1 MLQAIKDDLGSGF
14 LHKRAR
20 FGSNIGTVELRIRSQ
35 LKMPSKVIEIG
46 YGKVKRVK
54 IGGGGKLVLIG
65 GPCAIENRAH
75 AFMMAERIGEICEN
89 LGVDWVYKS
98 CYDKDC
104 RSSPDSF
111 HGIGL
116 EDGLQILSD
125 IRDKYG
131 IPVTSDFSDTS
142 WARATGEVCDLV
154 QVPAYLCRQTSIL
167 RAAAETGRPIHLK
180 KGQFMS
186 PWNMANS
193 VKKIEAAGGNQVLL
207 GDRGT
212 FFGYNMLVNDMRS
225 FPIMAR
231 TGYPVCYDATH
242 SIQMPTS
249 MGDIS
254 GGQREYIPYLV
265 RAAAACG
272 IDAVFA
278 EIHNDP
284 KNAKSDP
291 NTVLNIKDLKHVL
304 GQAVEVHN
312 LRLELLEKYGPDN
325 VE

>member
-1 MLQAIKDDLGSGF
+1 
-14 LHKRAR
+14 
-20 FGSNIGTVELRIRSQ
+20 
-35 LKMPSKVIEIG
+35 MPSKVIEIG
-46 YGKVKRVK
+46 YGNVKKVK

-75 AFMMAERIGEICEN
+75 AFMMAERIGEICEDLN
-89 LGVDWVYKS
+89 VDWVYKS

-104 RSSPDSF
+104 RSSPDSY
-111 HGIGL
+111 HGLGL

-125 IRDKYG
+125 IRDKFG

-142 WARATGEVCDLV
+142 WAKATGEVCDLV

-193 VKKIEAAGGNQVLL
+193 VKKIEVAGGNQVLL

-272 IDAVFA
+272 VDALFA

-291 NTVLNIKDLKHVL
+291 NTVLNIKDLRHVL
-304 GQAVEVHN
+304 GQAIEVHN